1 MSRLLMIAL
10 ALLAGALAFFPGE
23 AWAIST
29 PAPHATTAGGSHQL
43 TALQGCMNQWLF
55 NGVWRVRVT
64 KVSAVTS
71 QFGAL
76 PGYSVSLDVRNGSK
90 SDAMLMQTGVSAPVL
105 ALDDGNILELSTED
119 GVAWNTKFFE
129 NLPASSGF
137 TIALPYYINPKPAS
151 TPKPQK
157 LILEIDAKKAW
168 HGQPH
173 YQVGDPSL
181 RINVGCGAKTN

>member
-1 MSRLLMIAL
+1 MSRLLNAFAL
-10 ALLAGALAFFPGE
+10 FLGILILENPNGARAL
-23 AWAIST
+23 ST

-43 TALQGCMNQWLF
+43 GALQGCVDQWVF

-64 KVSAVTS
+64 KVSSIAS
-71 QFGAL
+71 PFGAL

-105 ALDDGNILELSTED
+105 ALADGNILELSTED
-119 GVAWNTKFFE
+119 GVAWNNKFFE
-129 NLPASSGF
+129 NLPPSAGF
-137 TIALPYYINPKPAS
+137 TISLPYYMSTKPAS
-151 TPKPQK
+151 MPKPQK
-157 LILEIDAKKAW
+157 LIVEIDAKKAW

-181 RINVGCGAKTN
+181 RIDLNCGANSN